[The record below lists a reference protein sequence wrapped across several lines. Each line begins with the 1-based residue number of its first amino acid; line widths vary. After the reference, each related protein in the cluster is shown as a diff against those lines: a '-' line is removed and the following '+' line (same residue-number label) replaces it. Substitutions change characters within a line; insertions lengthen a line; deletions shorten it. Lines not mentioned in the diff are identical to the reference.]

1 MLQSSPMTAP
11 ARTWAWFQT
20 RVFGP
25 ILAPR
30 STSAVGWI
38 TLQYLDDPACRR
50 AVAEGWL
57 RRRLRSRPLRRLDD
71 AFRVAAGE
79 DVPAAP
85 KRLRP
90 LRFSP
95 QRNTGHREEVSLA
108 LDAARGRPSAR
119 RGRRAPAPAS
129 RGSPPAPPAARPPPG
144 RFPPPSAPP
153 ASAGAPETRRPRPA
167 ARRRGAASAASPRRP
182 CSRR

>member
-57 RRRLRSRPLRRLDD
+57 RRRLRSRPQRRLDD

-108 LDAARGRPSAR
+108 LDAARVRGCAGNTTAASSRPKAWSSER
-119 RGRRAPAPAS
+119 S
-129 RGSPPAPPAARPPPG
+129 V
-144 RFPPPSAPP
+144 
-153 ASAGAPETRRPRPA
+153 
-167 ARRRGAASAASPRRP
+167 SAASVFAARWTVAR
-182 CSRR
+182 

>member
-79 DVPAAP
+79 GVPAAP

-108 LDAARGRPSAR
+108 LDAARVRQHG
-119 RGRRAPAPAS
+119 
-129 RGSPPAPPAARPPPG
+129 
-144 RFPPPSAPP
+144 
-153 ASAGAPETRRPRPA
+153 AGAALQRHHLQAEIQTA
-167 ARRRGAASAASPRRP
+167 HL
-182 CSRR
+182 